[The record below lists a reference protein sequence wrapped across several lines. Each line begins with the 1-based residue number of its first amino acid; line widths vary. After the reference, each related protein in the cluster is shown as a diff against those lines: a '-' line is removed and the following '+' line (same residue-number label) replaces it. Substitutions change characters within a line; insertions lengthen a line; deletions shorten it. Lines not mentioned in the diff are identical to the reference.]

1 MCIPIKNT
9 EGQVVA
15 VTQMINKRAGVF
27 NDEDKE
33 LLKAFAAFAEKTIST
48 VQTIPVSASVNK
60 SHAILDKYLPTSAG
74 ANMCESV

>member
-15 VTQMINKRAGVF
+15 VTQMINKRAGIF
-27 NDEDKE
+27 NEEDKE

-48 VQTIPVSASVNK
+48 VQTIPVSSTTNK
-60 SHAILDKYLPTSAG
+60 SHPIPERYVPTEAG
-74 ANMCESV
+74 I